1 MPSRSVAPKRR
12 GRRAASDDVWRP
24 VVAEFERSGLS
35 RRAFCEET
43 AVPLST
49 LNWWLTKARRAAR
62 VPTFTEVQFPTA
74 VVLPAS
80 TQQPWALEIVTRE
93 GATIRYRDAVAVA
106 DLLRVLRDQPC

>member
-1 MPSRSVAPKRR
+1 MPSGNVSLKRR

-24 VVAEFERSGLS
+24 VVAEFQQSGLS
-35 RRAFCEET
+35 RRAFCDET

-62 VPTFTEVQFPTA
+62 VPAFTEVRLPSAWVPPAPT
-74 VVLPAS
+74 P
-80 TQQPWALEIVTRE
+80 PWALEIVTRE

-106 DLLRVLRDQPC
+106 DLLRVLRDHPC